1 MVALNKIR
9 RNLDMANPATQ
20 NAPVKGLVV
29 FVCDDL
35 SQSEIMK
42 LEPIL
47 LTETQYNNVLAGTA
61 TLTLTVASDENAIK
75 SAQLTI

>member
-1 MVALNKIR
+1 
-9 RNLDMANPATQ
+9 MANPETQ
-20 NAPVKGLVV
+20 NSPVKGLVV

-47 LTETQYNNVLAGTA
+47 LTETQYNNVLAGST
-61 TLTLTVASDENAIK
+61 TLTLSVEIDENSIK
-75 SAQLTI
+75 SAKLAV